1 MTLELKIPP
10 VPLMLA
16 FAILMW
22 FLSAIFPDIDIPNV
36 IQKSIALI
44 VVGIALF
51 FAFAGVY
58 SFRKAK
64 TTVDPRKP
72 NTTSSLVTSGIYRWT
87 RNPMYVGFLFVL
99 LAWGIYLSNLWSL
112 VLSIGYVFYMNRFQ
126 IQPEEKVLEKL
137 FGKEY
142 LRYKQQARRWL

>member
-1 MTLELKIPP
+1 
-10 VPLMLA
+10 
-16 FAILMW
+16 MW
-22 FLSAIFPDIDIPNV
+22 FLSVIFPDIDIPNL
-36 IQKSIALI
+36 IQKSIAII

-51 FAFAGVY
+51 FVFAGVY

-72 NTTSSLVTSGIYRWT
+72 SATSSLVTSGIYRWT

-112 VLSIGYVFYMNRFQ
+112 SLSIGYVFYMNCFQ